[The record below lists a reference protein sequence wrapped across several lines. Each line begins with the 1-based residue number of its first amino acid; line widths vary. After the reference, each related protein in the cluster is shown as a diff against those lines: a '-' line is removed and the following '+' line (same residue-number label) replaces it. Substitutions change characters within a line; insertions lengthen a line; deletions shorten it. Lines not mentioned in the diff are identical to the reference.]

1 MKPLVIT
8 ALYDIGR
15 SNWKDFAMSYDT
27 YLHWMQRAL
36 SLRSNM
42 VIFTESKFEERIRQ
56 MRSEVD
62 PTGEMTTYVIN
73 SIEDLEVY
81 KTWFTKI
88 DQVMHDNEFLK
99 KRHWDHVPEMNYPL
113 YNIVMF
119 NKIFFLNEALKLHK
133 DATHLIWVDA
143 GGIRED
149 MDYPETWPNIEKLSM
164 DTIMHFTHDLDFA
177 IPDPEWHTLSQQR
190 HIQGGAFVCPAWKID
205 WYMNEI
211 NKTIGFCLDRNF
223 IGSDEKIF
231 DLTYLRDPKQFTLV
245 KHGWREYYSWLG
257 TK

>member
-15 SNWKDFAMSYDT
+15 SDWKDFSMSYHT
-27 YLHWMQRAL
+27 YLHWMQKAL
-36 SLRSNM
+36 NLRSHM
-42 VIFTESKFEERIRQ
+42 VVFTEPKFEDKIRE
-56 MRSEVD
+56 MRSNVD

-73 SIEDLEVY
+73 TLQDLEVY
-81 KTWFTKI
+81 KKWNDGI
-88 DQVMHDNEFLK
+88 CEVMQDEVFLN
-99 KRHWDHVPEMNYPL
+99 KRHWDHVPEMNHPL

-119 NKIFFLNEALKLHK
+119 NKIFFLNEALKLHT

-149 MDYPETWPNIEKLSM
+149 MDYPATWPNLAKLSLNK
-164 DTIMHFTHDLDFA
+164 IMHFSHN
-177 IPDPEWHTLSQQR
+177 IPFTVGDPEWHTLSQVR
-190 HIQGGAFVCPAWKID
+190 NIQGGAFVCPSHMID

-211 NKTIGFCLDRNF
+211 NKTIKYCLDNKF

-231 DLTYLRDPKQFTLV
+231 DLTYLRDPDKFQLIKQ
-245 KHGWREYYSWLG
+245 GWREYYSWLG
-257 TK
+257 T

>member
-15 SNWKDFAMSYDT
+15 SDWKDFAQSYHT

-36 SLRSNM
+36 SLKCEM
-42 VIFTESKFEERIRQ
+42 VIFTESKFEEEIRK
-56 MRSEVD
+56 MRSSAD
-62 PTGEMTTYVIN
+62 PDDTMTKYVIN
-73 SIEDLEVY
+73 TIEDLEAHKV
-81 KTWFTKI
+81 WFSKMEH
-88 DQVMHDNEFLK
+88 VMSNEPFLS

-119 NKIFFLNEALKLHK
+119 NKIFFLNEAKKLYN
-133 DATHLIWVDA
+133 DASHLIWVDA

-149 MDYPETWPNIEKLSM
+149 MDYSNSWPNIDKLELNK
-164 DTIMHFTHDLDFA
+164 IMHFSHHVPFNID
-177 IPDPEWHTLSQQR
+177 DPEYHTLSQQR
-190 HIQGGAFVCPAWKID
+190 YIQGGAFVCPSHMLD

-211 NKTIGFCLDRNF
+211 HKTIGFCLDRHF

-231 DLTYLRDPKQFTLV
+231 DLTYLRDTENFALV
-245 KHGWREYYSWLG
+245 KHGWREYYKWLG
-257 TK
+257 T